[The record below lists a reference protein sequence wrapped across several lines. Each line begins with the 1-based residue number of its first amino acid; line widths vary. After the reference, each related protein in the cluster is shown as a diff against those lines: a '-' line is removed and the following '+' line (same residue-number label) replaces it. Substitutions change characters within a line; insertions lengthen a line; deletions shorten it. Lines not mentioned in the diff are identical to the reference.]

1 MGVSQGQ
8 PISGQAPITLG
19 FNIMSDAFVPGKK
32 PAQAPT
38 PSQAPAPTLAPAPV
52 QTTPAPAPAPKVV
65 AEDPFVKAVE
75 KAGIRATEED
85 IKKIKELVARLKT
98 AKGEERVN
106 ALKQVKS
113 IACITIKQP
122 AEQSFWS
129 GQLNRESNLITL

>member
-8 PISGQAPITLG
+8 PISGQAPVAQG
-19 FNIMSDAFVPGKK
+19 FNLQSEAFVPGKK

-38 PSQAPAPTLAPAPV
+38 PSPAPAPTPAPAPV
-52 QTTPAPAPAPKVV
+52 QITPAPAPKIV

-75 KAGIRATEED
+75 KAGIRATEDD